1 MAGEVYFRTTET
13 DYMSFS
19 VKLGEGGYGAVYR
32 GQFPG
37 GSNVPVAVKLLTNK
51 KGTGEDFEN
60 EVTTIS
66 RASHCNIIS
75 LLGYCLE
82 GSHRALVYEY
92 MQNGSLDLYKFGSIF
107 DSIERKQLQWHKL
120 YEIIVGV
127 ARGIDYLCT
136 GCRTQIVHFDI
147 KPQNI
152 LLDHNLRPK
161 ISDFRLAKLRK
172 KKRKERSIFLVH
184 EALMGISHLR
194 CFQHS
199 MEDQA
204 ANLISTVSAW

>member
-147 KPQNI
+147 KP
-152 LLDHNLRPK
+152 
-161 ISDFRLAKLRK
+161 
-172 KKRKERSIFLVH
+172 
-184 EALMGISHLR
+184 
-194 CFQHS
+194 
-199 MEDQA
+199 
-204 ANLISTVSAW
+204 